1 MVAKHSYRYLH
12 FKVIPVQLNA
22 YVSDGPLEE
31 TGGPQHQHQL
41 EVPWKC
47 PLVDTGTKHSFIPS
61 HSLVWRELCSEFA
74 VDYTQ
79 KNVLHTRLPDIGA
92 LVAIIFY
99 NVT

>member
-1 MVAKHSYRYLH
+1 MVAKHAYRYLH

-47 PLVDTGTKHSFIPS
+47 PLVATGTKHSFMTS
-61 HSLVWRELCSEFA
+61 HSSECGGSSCSVYFHY
-74 VDYTQ
+74 VSHILYLGIICLTQ
-79 KNVLHTRLPDIGA
+79 DFLI
-92 LVAIIFY
+92 
-99 NVT
+99 